1 MLSDILPIVVFFI
14 VYDVIG
20 LVVSYFLIRSYGGPF
35 EVPAA
40 ERIRIYSSVS
50 LFWPLV
56 VFAAAFDGF
65 LWLCGNVFRRHH

>member
-1 MLSDILPIVVFFI
+1 MLSDLLPIVVFFI
-14 VYDVIG
+14 AYDLVG
-20 LVVSYFLIRSYGGPF
+20 LLVSYLLILSYGD
-35 EVPAA
+35 EERIPAG
-40 ERIRIYSSVS
+40 ERIRIYSTVS